1 MSYKGCDSPPRVSIQ
16 TDSRETMSEAITRK
30 LPALWHWQH
39 SPIATLNSNS
49 NRWVRFYHSCVN
61 SSKYLKH
68 RLAHQTWVPCKWSI
82 FAQSFVPGKATDSA
96 TREQSLTPASPPASA
111 AHHRE
116 LIHCLS
122 EQTFG
127 SAILLIFTNGLSS
140 SNLSSASP
148 WEWYILDCANWQ
160 SITFCLNYWA
170 SPLWNTDVN
179 VTLCW
184 FRTNNQKSLL
194 FSETKTPDNGLIIKC
209 PWNVLSSPRH
219 I

>member
-30 LPALWHWQH
+30 LPSLWHWQH
-39 SPIATLNSNS
+39 SPISTLNSNS

-68 RLAHQTWVPCKWSI
+68 RLSHQTWVPCKWSI
-82 FAQSFVPGKATDSA
+82 FAQSFVPGKATDSE
-96 TREQSLTPASPPASA
+96 TQEQSSTPASPPASA
-111 AHHRE
+111 AHRRE

-127 SAILLIFTNGLSS
+127 SVILLIFTDGLSS

-148 WEWYILDCANWQ
+148 LEWYPRLCQLAINYFLSELL
-160 SITFCLNYWA
+160 SIPIMKYRCKC
-170 SPLWNTDVN
+170 D
-179 VTLCW
+179 TL
-184 FRTNNQKSLL
+184 
-194 FSETKTPDNGLIIKC
+194 LIQNKQPKVCI
-209 PWNVLSSPRH
+209 VLRN
-219 I
+219 